1 MAVYTTI
8 DDPSEHFQ
16 VETYTGGG
24 ANTSVTFSGNSNLK
38 PDWLWIKNR
47 AADYGHFVVD
57 STRGI
62 SYAQNSSNAPYMEM
76 ESTAAENTNQNW
88 MQSVNTDGFT
98 TGISEHINS
107 NSGSSYVAWAWKVN
121 GGTTSSNT
129 DGGINSTV
137 QVNTTAGIS
146 IFTFTAD
153 GTTNTIGHGLGVK
166 PDVVIYKSRNVGGG
180 WLLITDV
187 LDGGMDYAYIN
198 SENAFAG
205 IGYDANTSSV
215 VQYNDN
221 NTNTQ
226 VAYAFKQIQG
236 YSKFGAYYGNGQSTE
251 GPFVYCGFKPA
262 WVMIKNTQ
270 TDNRPWY
277 IFDKARGFNPNG
289 VKINANTA
297 GQEATD
303 QAIDMYSNG
312 FRVRPGA
319 LGSYGTS
326 TINHSS
332 QYMFYMAF
340 AESPFVSS
348 EGTPTTAN

>member
-1 MAVYTTI
+1 MADYTTI
-8 DDPSEHFQ
+8 DDPSEYFQ
-16 VETYTGGG
+16 AETYTGGG
-24 ANTSVTFSGNSNLK
+24 ANTSVTFSGNSDLK

-47 AADYGHFVVD
+47 GADYGHFVVD

-76 ESTAAENTNQNW
+76 ESVNAENTNQNW

-107 NSGSSYVAWAWKVN
+107 NSGSTFVAWAWKVN

-129 DGGINSTV
+129 DGGLTSTV
-137 QVNTTAGIS
+137 QVNATAGIS

-153 GTTNTIGHGLGVK
+153 GTTNTVGHGLGVK

-221 NTNTQ
+221 NTNIQ

-236 YSKFGAYYGNGQSTE
+236 YSKFGRYYGNGNADGT
-251 GPFVYCGFKPA
+251 FIYCGFKPA
-262 WVMIKNTQ
+262 WVMVKNVNSGVSWMIQDNARDTHNPVNLRIKANATAAEAS
-270 TDNRPWY
+270 N
-277 IFDKARGFNPNG
+277 INCMHFFANGFKTTVNDSSW
-289 VKINANTA
+289 NTA
-297 GQEATD
+297 
-303 QAIDMYSNG
+303 N
-312 FRVRPGA
+312 
-319 LGSYGTS
+319 
-326 TINHSS
+326 
-332 QYMFYMAF
+332 QYYFYMAF
-340 AESPFVSS
+340 AENPFVTS
-348 EGTPTTAN
+348 EGTPTTAR